1 MSNVCNRHNT
11 QSSLSALEPLREA
24 APAARRG
31 ECPFLARVS
40 RLFRSLRLRLTRT
53 PAGRRP
59 GQGAARLDDRTL
71 NDIGL
76 SRMDVLD
83 WGPR

>member
-1 MSNVCNRHNT
+1 V
-11 QSSLSALEPLREA
+11 
-24 APAARRG
+24 
-31 ECPFLARVS
+31 
-40 RLFRSLRLRLTRT
+40 RLRLTRT
-53 PAGRRP
+53 PAGLRP
-59 GQGAARLDDRTL
+59 SDGAARLDDRTL